1 MNPCRPFRARR
12 RALFLIGAAA
22 SALSGCFI
30 GAQPVVHKA
39 VLQLPPVE
47 VAVVVPTSPPAAP
60 EADAARELKTA
71 EAATIVARPTAP
83 VFLRD
88 LPNTV
93 YFDNDAYLVAPQFR
107 PMLAQHARNLKADPN
122 LRLQILAFTDARGG
136 VDYNRALSQTRA
148 ASVVKVLHEMGVSRA
163 QLEPLARGA
172 ERANAR
178 SAAAANDARSRRVE
192 LIYRR

>member
-1 MNPCRPFRARR
+1 MTPFRVSCHRCWLLLAST
-12 RALFLIGAAA
+12 AAA
-22 SALSGCFI
+22 AALSGCFI
-30 GAQPVVHKA
+30 GTKPPVHKA
-39 VLQLPPVE
+39 VLQLPPIE
-47 VAVVVPTSPPAAP
+47 VAVVVPTTPPTAP
-60 EADAARELKTA
+60 EADAARETKPPELA
-71 EAATIVARPTAP
+71 LAATRPAAP

-88 LPNTV
+88 LPSTV

-107 PMLAQHARNLKADPN
+107 PMLAQHARNLKADPK

-136 VDYNRALSQTRA
+136 ADYNRALSQTRA

-178 SAAAANDARSRRVE
+178 SGAAAKDARSRRVE
-192 LIYRR
+192 LVYRR

>member
-1 MNPCRPFRARR
+1 M
-12 RALFLIGAAA
+12 FLIGPGVV
-22 SALSGCFI
+22 ALSGCFI

-39 VLQLPPVE
+39 VLQLPRVE
-47 VAVVVPTSPPAAP
+47 VATVVPAAPPAAP
-60 EADAARELKTA
+60 EPVAAPEPKPPETVLV
-71 EAATIVARPTAP
+71 AALPAAP

-88 LPNTV
+88 LPSTV

-107 PMLAQHARNLKADPN
+107 PMLAQHARNLKADAN

-148 ASVVKVLHEMGVSRA
+148 ASVVKVLQEMGVRRA

-172 ERANAR
+172 DGARAR
-178 SAAAANDARSRRVE
+178 SAAAATDARSRRVD
-192 LIYRR
+192 LVYQR